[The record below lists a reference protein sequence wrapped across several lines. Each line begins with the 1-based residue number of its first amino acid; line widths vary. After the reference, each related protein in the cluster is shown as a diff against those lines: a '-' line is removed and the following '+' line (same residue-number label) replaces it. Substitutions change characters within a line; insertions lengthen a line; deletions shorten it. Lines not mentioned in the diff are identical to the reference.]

1 MTVLA
6 GRLLLAALF
15 VVSGAWHATHF
26 EVAAAYFA
34 RLDLPY
40 GYVVAGLTTAVE
52 LAGGLLLAL
61 GRWTRC
67 VAWALAAFTLVATA
81 LGHRF
86 WEADPAFFFNQLTHF
101 LKNLAVIG
109 GLLVLAEKRA

>member
-15 VVSGAWHATHF
+15 VVSGIWHAMHF
-26 EVAAAYFA
+26 PVSAAYFA
-34 RLDLPY
+34 RLGLPFE
-40 GYVVAGLTTAVE
+40 YVAAGLTTAFEVI
-52 LAGGLLLAL
+52 AGLLLAV
-61 GRWTRC
+61 GWKTRC

-101 LKNLAVIG
+101 LKNLAIVG
-109 GLLVLAEKRA
+109 GLIVLAEKRA

>member
-1 MTVLA
+1 
-6 GRLLLAALF
+6 
-15 VVSGAWHATHF
+15 
-26 EVAAAYFA
+26 
-34 RLDLPY
+34 
-40 GYVVAGLTTAVE
+40 
-52 LAGGLLLAL
+52 
-61 GRWTRC
+61 

-86 WEADPAFFFNQLTHF
+86 WEADPAFFFNQMTHF